1 LRRRAAPG
9 TGLPVNG
16 RVHQFEAVAF
26 VENFNLRELAL
37 AIPGGRLRAHEL
49 RYPLD
54 GGSEVFVYPFGAAVF
69 RDAPLEQRERFLERI
84 RGTLRAPARKVVA
97 ESFTVREEPSAKIGF
112 VDGVLQLDEL
122 GPARAAA
129 VAIVVAQSAAMEYYE
144 RLVDDLFA
152 RTDALVDRLEKS
164 GTVRARPA
172 RLHRFIGEAITSRNE
187 VLSVLH
193 LLDKPDEVWED
204 PELDRIYDDLRAEF
218 DLTDRYQSLE
228 IKLRGVQESLELV
241 LDVARDRRMWLLEM
255 SIALLILVELV
266 LSVWRR

>member
-1 LRRRAAPG
+1 V
-9 TGLPVNG
+9 TG
-16 RVHQFEAVAF
+16 RTHQFDAVAY
-26 VENFNLRELAL
+26 VENFSLRELAL
-37 AIPGGRLRAHEL
+37 ALGGGKLRPHEL
-49 RYPLD
+49 RFPAGD
-54 GGSEVFVYPFGAAVF
+54 GGDVFVYPFGAAVF
-69 RDAPLEQRERFLERI
+69 HDVSAAQREQWLARI
-84 RGTLRAPARKVVA
+84 RTAIPKLTTKVVA
-97 ESFTVREEPSAKIGF
+97 ESFSAREEPGARTGF
-112 VDGVLQLDEL
+112 VSGTLQLPAL
-122 GPARAAA
+122 GPARVSA
-129 VAIVVAQSAAMEYYE
+129 VALVVAQSAAMEYYE

-218 DLTDRYQSLE
+218 DLGDRYQSLE
-228 IKLRGVQESLELV
+228 TKLRGVQESLELV

-266 LSVWRR
+266 LSVMRR

>member
-1 LRRRAAPG
+1 MS
-9 TGLPVNG
+9 G
-16 RVHQFEAVAF
+16 RTHQFEAVAF
-26 VENFNLRELAL
+26 VENFSLRELSQ
-37 AIPGGRLRAHEL
+37 AIPGGRLRPHEL

-54 GGSEVFVYPFGAAVF
+54 GGEVFVYPFGAAVF
-69 RDAPLEQRERFLERI
+69 HGVSAAQREQFLERL
-84 RGTLRAPARKVVA
+84 RATLRGPGRKVVA
-97 ESFTVREEPSAKIGF
+97 ESFTVREEAGARTSF
-112 VDGVLQLDEL
+112 VDGVLQIGEL
-122 GPARAAA
+122 GAARAAA

-144 RLVDDLFA
+144 RLVEDAFA
-152 RTDALVDRLEKS
+152 RTDALVDRLEKT

-218 DLTDRYQSLE
+218 DLADRYQSLE
-228 IKLRGVQESLELV
+228 TKLRGVQESLELV

-266 LSVWRR
+266 LSILRR

>member
-1 LRRRAAPG
+1 MRRR
-9 TGLPVNG
+9 TV
-16 RVHQFEAVAF
+16 AV
-26 VENFNLRELAL
+26 L
-37 AIPGGRLRAHEL
+37 
-49 RYPLD
+49 
-54 GGSEVFVYPFGAAVF
+54 
-69 RDAPLEQRERFLERI
+69 
-84 RGTLRAPARKVVA
+84 
-97 ESFTVREEPSAKIGF
+97 
-112 VDGVLQLDEL
+112 
-122 GPARAAA
+122 
-129 VAIVVAQSAAMEYYE
+129 
-144 RLVDDLFA
+144 RLVDDLFG
-152 RTDALVDRLEKS
+152 RTDALVDRLEKT

-255 SIALLILVELV
+255 SIAGLILVELV
-266 LSVWRR
+266 LSIWRR

>member
-1 LRRRAAPG
+1 
-9 TGLPVNG
+9 VSG
-16 RVHQFEAVAF
+16 RTHQFEAVAF
-26 VENFNLRELAL
+26 VENFSLRELAQ
-37 AIPGGRLRAHEL
+37 AIPGGRLRPHEL
-49 RYPLD
+49 RYRLD
-54 GGSEVFVYPFGAAVF
+54 GGGEVFVYPFGGAVF
-69 RDAPLEQRERFLERI
+69 HDATPEQREAFLERI
-84 RGTLRAPARKVVA
+84 RATLRGPARKVVA
-97 ESFTVREEPSAKIGF
+97 ESFTVREEPGARTSF
-112 VDGVLQLDEL
+112 VEGVLQIGEL

-144 RLVDDLFA
+144 RLVDDLFG
-152 RTDALVDRLEKS
+152 RTDALVDRLEKT

-266 LSVWRR
+266 LSLWRR

>member
-1 LRRRAAPG
+1 MK
-9 TGLPVNG
+9 G
-16 RVHQFEAVAF
+16 RTHNFEAVAF
-26 VENFNLRELAL
+26 VENFSLRELAQ
-37 AIPGGRLRAHEL
+37 AIPGGRLRPHEL

-54 GGSEVFVYPFGAAVF
+54 GGEVFVYPFGAAVF
-69 RDAPLEQRERFLERI
+69 HEVAAEHRERFLERI
-84 RGTLRAPARKVVA
+84 RATLRGPARKVVA
-97 ESFTVREEPSAKIGF
+97 ETFAVREEPGARTGF
-112 VDGVLQLDEL
+112 VDGVLQLGKL
-122 GPARAAA
+122 GPERAAA

-193 LLDKPDEVWED
+193 LLDKPDEVWDD

-218 DLTDRYQSLE
+218 DLEDRYSSLE
-228 IKLRGVQESLELV
+228 TKLRGVQESLELV

-255 SIALLILVELV
+255 SIALLILVELL
-266 LSVWRR
+266 LSVLRR